1 MAAEGAIRVTG
12 LAQLQRVFA
21 VMGKDA
27 ERGLRK
33 DLRKIAEPVRVKAAG
48 LSRSEVSHIG
58 DRWARARLGVS
69 GRAVVY
75 VVPTSRRRGGSPRP
89 NLGAL
94 LQERAYQPALEQSQG
109 EVVRGVEAFLDDF
122 IRAHGF

>member
-58 DRWARARLGVS
+58 DRWSRARLGVS
-69 GRAVVY
+69 GRGTVY